1 MILDLIA
8 LFVSFLCLIVML
20 MILRSVRFNKKIN
33 IPFFIIILFV
43 GMQRFQS
50 SLTNLNLLDI
60 KSPFESFPFYSLL
73 FIPLFVFFFKESVED
88 KSTSFKDLTHLIL
101 PLIIIVFRRLGFLSD
116 QIGRLVFFIF
126 TLSYW
131 ILILLIIIRYYKKTL
146 SKYSFS
152 KINLRWLILVF
163 SNVSLILFFL
173 NYTVIYWK
181 LNQSDIS
188 LDKFYRGSSILWAV
202 ALLYLVL
209 NPVII
214 FGKDYLLNQ
223 LTLKSKLFSPWSYKT
238 IKKTDAKDQILL
250 NKLNKS
256 IPELIY
262 ALKLLEQDFNFIIQ
276 KKINAKNLSKK
287 LKIPN
292 AHLRFVFKYHCK
304 LSFHEYLNLLK
315 IALAIELIGQG
326 FLNDR
331 TIDSLSNSCHFESR
345 NTFYKNFKKFT
356 GSSPSEFS

>member
-8 LFVSFLCLIVML
+8 LFVSFLCLIVVL

-50 SLTNLNLLDI
+50 SLTNLNLLDL

-73 FIPLFVFFFKESVED
+73 FIPLFLFFFRESVEE
-88 KSTSFKDLTHLIL
+88 KSTSFKDLIHLIL
-101 PLIIIVFRRLGFLSD
+101 PLIIIIFRKLVVLSD
-116 QIGRLVFFIF
+116 QIGRLVFLIY
-126 TLSYW
+126 TLTYW
-131 ILILLIIIRYYKKTL
+131 ILILLIIIKYYKKTL
-146 SKYSFS
+146 AKYSFS

-163 SNVSLILFFL
+163 SNVSLIMFFL

-181 LNQSDIS
+181 LNQSDMS

-209 NPVII
+209 NPIII

-223 LTLKSKLFSPWSYKT
+223 LTLKSKLLSPWSYK
-238 IKKTDAKDQILL
+238 ILKKVDTKDL
-250 NKLNKS
+250 NLFKKINTS
-256 IPELIY
+256 IPELLY
-262 ALKLLEQDFNFIIQ
+262 ALKILEQDFNFIIQ
-276 KKINAKNLSKK
+276 KKINAKSLSKK

-292 AHLRFVFKYHCK
+292 AHLKFVFKYHCK

-331 TIDSLSNSCHFESR
+331 TIDSLSNACHYDSR
-345 NTFYKNFKKFT
+345 ITFYKNFKKFT